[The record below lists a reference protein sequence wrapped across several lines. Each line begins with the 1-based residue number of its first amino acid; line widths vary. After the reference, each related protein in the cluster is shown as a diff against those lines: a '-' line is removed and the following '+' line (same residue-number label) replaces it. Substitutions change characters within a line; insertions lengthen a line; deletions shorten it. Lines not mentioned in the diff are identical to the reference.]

1 MFGQKLQY
9 SEMLPRA
16 AAGTQWNTNL
26 MQVASCGCRMTA
38 LSGMKASSSMLTLM
52 MPGRCSSSLSVS
64 VLDLDL
70 AANTETALV
79 ERLRLALEDDTAAW
93 VAGRSCKRAAIV
105 VTVLYF
111 QLDHL

>member
-1 MFGQKLQY
+1 MSALLWVK
-9 SEMLPRA
+9 
-16 AAGTQWNTNL
+16 AG
-26 MQVASCGCRMTA
+26 
-38 LSGMKASSSMLTLM
+38 SSMLTLM

-79 ERLRLALEDDTAAW
+79 ERLRLALEDDTVAW

-105 VTVLYF
+105 VKVLYL
-111 QLDHL
+111 QLDHFWTCSMTNGVVLWRQCSSACIGTVDARLKTVLRL